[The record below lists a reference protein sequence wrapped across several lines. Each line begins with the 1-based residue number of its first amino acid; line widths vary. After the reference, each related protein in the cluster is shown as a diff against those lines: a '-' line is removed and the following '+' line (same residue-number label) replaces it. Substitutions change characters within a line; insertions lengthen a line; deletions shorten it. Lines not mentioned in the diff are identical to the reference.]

1 MRGLTAD
8 EADELDA
15 NNEMSM
21 CNCGPNGEPGAFVR
35 RPIVTERLVRQ
46 GRAEWVSCP
55 LRRRALLPD
64 RQRSRGAPNPSIH
77 SGFTLPIMRAA
88 PERRST

>member
-15 NNEMSM
+15 NNELSM

-55 LRRRALLPD
+55 YGVEHFCLTGNGREALR
-64 RQRSRGAPNPSIH
+64 IH
-77 SGFTLPIMRAA
+77 RFIRVLHYR
-88 PERRST
+88 